1 MSVAWE
7 EDTVRL
13 LCEDLHLDKEDRAH
27 KRTMMLDALE
37 NVLEG
42 YQTFVINKD
51 ERPNLSQQMD
61 ELDKLRESIEDAH
74 ACLSQLSELSRL
86 RIKNASVES
95 QGVSGQQI
103 PSHNYEQALKD
114 AEHSLFLLTLAVPRA
129 YDNLY
134 WTTPRTPGAPRKPV
148 NLLLRRIREVF
159 DAHHN
164 LPYQDEVLYQSAC
177 LSFVRHA
184 LKAFPHIELPKRLS
198 RALFSDHCQE

>member
-1 MSVAWE
+1 MSVSWE

-13 LCEDLHLDKEDRAH
+13 LCDDLRLDENHAH
-27 KRTMMLDALE
+27 KRTIILDALGS
-37 NVLEG
+37 VLEG
-42 YQTFVINKD
+42 YQTFVIEAD
-51 ERPNLSQQMD
+51 GRPNVFQQME
-61 ELDKLRESIEDAH
+61 ELDTLRESVEATH
-74 ACLSQLSELSRL
+74 ACLSQLSELARL

-103 PSHNYEQALKD
+103 PSHNYEQALQD

-134 WTTPRTPGAPRKPV
+134 WTTPRTAGAPRKPV

-164 LPYQDEVLYQSAC
+164 LPYQDDVLYQSAC
-177 LSFVRHA
+177 LSFVRHT

-198 RALFSDHCQE
+198 RALFSDHCQK